1 MDIYSV
7 EMQSEDK
14 PLVWFRGAV
23 KTPPFS
29 REARL
34 GAGFLLRQLQ
44 GGEPLSLPYSR
55 PMSSIGPRVHKLRI
69 NDKNKSWRIICRI
82 DEHAIVILEVFE
94 KQTNQ
99 TPKHVTEVCRQ
110 RIRDYDAWKSGG

>member
-1 MDIYSV
+1 
-7 EMQSEDK
+7 MQSDDK
-14 PLVWFRGAV
+14 PLVWLHGAV

-29 REARL
+29 KE
-34 GAGFLLRQLQ
+34 AGFLLRQLQ
-44 GGEPLSLPYSR
+44 RGEPLSLPHSR
-55 PMSSIGPRVHKLRI
+55 PMSSIGPRVHELRI

-82 DEHAIVILEVFE
+82 DEDAIVILEVFE

-99 TPKHVTEVCRQ
+99 TPKHVIEVCHR